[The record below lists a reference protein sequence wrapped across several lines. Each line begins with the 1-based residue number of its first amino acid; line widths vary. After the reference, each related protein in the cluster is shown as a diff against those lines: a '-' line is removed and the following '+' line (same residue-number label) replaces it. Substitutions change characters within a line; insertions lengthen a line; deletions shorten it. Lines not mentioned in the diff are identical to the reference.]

1 MRQPDYS
8 LVCEDGKRRKQL
20 TVQTDYHAAKSYV
33 NPNFTIL
40 PSLTILGTVT
50 PIFGSIYAN
59 SPGQICS
66 VRYRLVGAHVVAD
79 DAHPFLLY
87 LMSAYAPKRA
97 IRAPGT
103 QSCRHA
109 AELEVKLPTATSP
122 STIAR
127 EDLITAEN
135 LGTHPRRIDTF
146 PRAS

>member
-1 MRQPDYS
+1 MS
-8 LVCEDGKRRKQL
+8 I
-20 TVQTDYHAAKSYV
+20 S
-33 NPNFTIL
+33 NFTIL

-79 DAHPFLLY
+79 DAHPFLAVY

-103 QSCRHA
+103 QSCRHRPNWKSSA
-109 AELEVKLPTATSP
+109 NGDFAEHNC
-122 STIAR
+122 R

-135 LGTHPRRIDTF
+135 LGTHLEVRLIPSPVRHEDLRTIVHAEIVPPVAAT
-146 PRAS
+146 AMAQA